1 MTPELRAERNAL
13 DESGKERERSLPR
26 MEAEKKFYTPQEVA
40 TMLTLSL
47 ASVYRLAKE
56 GALPARKIGRQWRF
70 PKQKVEAW
78 LEQQEPPAAA
88 EPTASP
94 RRSIMELHGLGAE
107 IWAGIDAQEYVNELR
122 KEWDHRP

>member
-1 MTPELRAERNAL
+1 
-13 DESGKERERSLPR
+13 

-70 PKQKVEAW
+70 PRREMENW
-78 LEQQEPPAAA
+78 LEQQEPPA
-88 EPTASP
+88 PP

-107 IWAGIDAQEYVNELR
+107 IWEGIDAQEYVNELR